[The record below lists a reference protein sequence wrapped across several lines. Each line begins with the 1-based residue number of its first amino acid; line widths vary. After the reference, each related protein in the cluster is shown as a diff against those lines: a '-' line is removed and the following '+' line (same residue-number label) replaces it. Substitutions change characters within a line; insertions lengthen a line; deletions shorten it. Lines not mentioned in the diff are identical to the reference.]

1 MNFLLI
7 IVAFSG
13 NVYQHYY
20 NTAEECETALFVKTD
35 EGRYKYYDEAHCI
48 NLTIPENAYLKY
60 KQTPTK

>member
-13 NVYQHYY
+13 TVYQHYY
-20 NTAEECETALFVKTD
+20 NTMEECEVALFVKTD

-48 NLTIPENAYLKY
+48 DLTIPKNLKY
-60 KQTPTK
+60 KRKFNK